1 MLAVAKQCRDSTAIM
16 ENLCSCF
23 DEFLIVSSER
33 LQSSVR
39 NQNEGMTMPRLGY
52 IYQHP

>member
-1 MLAVAKQCRDSTAIM
+1 MLGVAKQCKDSTAIM

-23 DEFLIVSSER
+23 DEFLIVYSEQ
-33 LQSSVR
+33 LQSSVT
-39 NQNEGMTMPRLGY
+39 NQSEGMTMPRSGY